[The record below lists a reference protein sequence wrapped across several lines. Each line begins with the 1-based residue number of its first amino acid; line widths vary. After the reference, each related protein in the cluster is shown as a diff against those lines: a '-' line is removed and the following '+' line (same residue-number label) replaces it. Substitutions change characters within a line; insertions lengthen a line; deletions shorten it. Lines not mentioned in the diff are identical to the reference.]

1 MVAPT
6 AAEHPFQFT
15 SHPPERGRSETSEPA
30 CAGACCS
37 CCCCCLHTMG
47 GLVGA
52 LAYSLRDP
60 SRRDA
65 LNQEELDF
73 QEEFD
78 RGDADAIARVAPSS
92 GKGLSVTVIYWLSL
106 LILTVIGSL
115 GGILIWMPENNNG
128 RGFENVLF
136 GTGLVLLMVL
146 PGVQFLAVG
155 VSLVIVGF
163 GGGRGE
169 SGAKFSQL
177 ARITIGTTVGAFVG
191 LLIMVAACGGLILI
205 R

>member
-1 MVAPT
+1 MVAPA
-6 AAEHPFQFT
+6 AAEHPFEFT
-15 SHPPERGRSETSEPA
+15 SHPPERGRSETSDPA

-65 LNQEELDF
+65 LNQEELDY
-73 QEEFD
+73 QDEFASED
-78 RGDADAIARVAPSS
+78 SDERPQRSRASD
-92 GKGLSVTVIYWLSL
+92 KGLPVGVIYWLSL
-106 LILTVIGSL
+106 LVLSLMGLFLGLSIG
-115 GGILIWMPENNNG
+115 MQDRG
-128 RGFENVLF
+128 RDLQTNLLASGF
-136 GTGLVLLMVL
+136 VLLMVL

-155 VSLVIVGF
+155 VTLVIVGL

-169 SGAKFSQL
+169 SGAKFSQV